1 MWMNSDDV
9 NKDNNDDDDKDGS
22 TPAKP
27 AASKVL
33 LRVQTTCYPNKVP
46 LSSVCI
52 EMPVILLKIQVN

>member
-1 MWMNSDDV
+1 MEFYPPKMWMNSDDV

-33 LRVQTTCYPNKVP
+33 LRVQTTCYPN
-46 LSSVCI
+46 
-52 EMPVILLKIQVN
+52 